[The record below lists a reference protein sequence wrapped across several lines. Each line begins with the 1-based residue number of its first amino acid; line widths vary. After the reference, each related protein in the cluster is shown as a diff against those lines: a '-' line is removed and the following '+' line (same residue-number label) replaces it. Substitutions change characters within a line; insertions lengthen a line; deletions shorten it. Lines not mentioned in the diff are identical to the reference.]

1 MANIDY
7 DVTMEN
13 LNLILIKKVQP
24 STEQLRI

>member
-1 MANIDY
+1 MANINY